1 MRQRESA
8 VPARV
13 VASAIKP
20 NAPAKGGP
28 KHSGWL
34 LRIPLTRSHGK
45 TQEGGNRERPSAC
58 CLERSMKDCRRCP
71 QRPGGFS
78 GGREPESRI
87 RRVAD
92 KCIDGSAQA
101 NARTSAFLC
110 GPPCLGRRQRRPF
123 LASGQPPSALRHL
136 PGILPQAQ
144 LTAGK
149 QGQDV
154 GGLVRPA
161 LFHAGPKLQAGF
173 LRIAAFSLGIRPQVV
188 EIEATAANQ
197 RRYRHRRH
205 PQGNKRTAA
214 SADSCGWR
222 RACGSHACA
231 AAGHV
236 IAAARRVANCGQ
248 ACRIQPSDFIAFTI
262 DKPDLQRIA
271 VAFLQ
276 NSATCALL
284 RQHSVPACIPQ
295 RAYLPRTPP
304 TGRLTLSLPA
314 DSASAPPPFARTAP
328 RSKPT
333 RASAHPPAE
342 TA

>member
-71 QRPGGFS
+71 QRSGGFS

-188 EIEATAANQ
+188 EIEVTAANQ
-197 RRYRHRRH
+197 RRYQHRRH
-205 PQGNKRTAA
+205 PPGTRGLPPLRTV
-214 SADSCGWR
+214 
-222 RACGSHACA
+222 
-231 AAGHV
+231 AAGV
-236 IAAARRVANCGQ
+236 GLAGAMPVPPPVMSSPPPVAS
-248 ACRIQPSDFIAFTI
+248 P
-262 DKPDLQRIA
+262 IA
-271 VAFLQ
+271 VKPVE
-276 NSATCALL
+276 SSRPTSLL
-284 RQHSVPACIPQ
+284 SPSTSR
-295 RAYLPRTPP
+295 PP
-304 TGRLTLSLPA
+304 PDCRCLPA
-314 DSASAPPPFARTAP
+314 EFGHPCVASPAL
-328 RSKPT
+328 
-333 RASAHPPAE
+333 RADLHPPNERTLPERRQPAG
-342 TA
+342 